1 MKTTLN
7 NKVKFYRTQQNL
19 TQAKLGELAGI
30 TRKSVNAIETNRM
43 VPSVILALLLA
54 NVLNMAVE
62 KLFDI
67 EYTNE

>member
-1 MKTTLN
+1 MKMTLN
-7 NKVKFYRTQQNL
+7 NKVKHYRTQQNL

-54 NVLNMAVE
+54 NVLNMTVE

-67 EYTNE
+67 ESTNE